1 MIALKSSVFPAWL
14 LLFIFFISLSLTG
27 GCMAPRK
34 TLEGSGVKPYTSYE
48 IIQMQKKMDS
58 LARDVDR
65 LEKKLAENETALARI
80 AGDMKNMGSA
90 SAASPTSLPSG
101 FQTEAPLSPMGPSDI
116 SHSDKNSDEMPGTSL
131 VFPSGQ
137 TPEALYRKGRAHLMD
152 NQYEPAEK
160 LFRQLSEQYP
170 DHRLAVNALYWMG
183 ECHYAM
189 QDYHGAIMVFKK
201 LLKEYPDGIK
211 APDALLKTAYSYLSI
226 DETEK
231 AHNYLKMVVKQ
242 FPFSAAG
249 EKAEEKLKLFQ

>member
-14 LLFIFFISLSLTG
+14 VLFIFFISLSLIS

-34 TLEGSGVKPYTSYE
+34 TLEGVGAKPYTSYE
-48 IIQMQKKMDS
+48 IMQMQKKMDS
-58 LARDVDR
+58 LARDMDG
-65 LEKKLAENETALARI
+65 LENKLAENEAALARI
-80 AGDMKNMGSA
+80 AEDMKKMGSA
-90 SAASPTSLPSG
+90 SMASSLASG
-101 FQTEAPLSPMGPSDI
+101 GQTEASLSPMSSSDI
-116 SHSDKNSDEMPGTSL
+116 SHVDKNSDEMPGTSL
-131 VFPSGQ
+131 IFPSAQ

-152 NQYEPAEK
+152 NKYEPAEK
-160 LFRQLSEQYP
+160 LFRQLAEQYP

-189 QDYHGAIMVFKK
+189 QDYHGAIMIFKK
-201 LLKEYPDGIK
+201 LLKEYPEGIK

-231 AHNYLKMVVKQ
+231 AHHYLKMVVKQ

-249 EKAEEKLKLFQ
+249 EQAEEKLKLFQ